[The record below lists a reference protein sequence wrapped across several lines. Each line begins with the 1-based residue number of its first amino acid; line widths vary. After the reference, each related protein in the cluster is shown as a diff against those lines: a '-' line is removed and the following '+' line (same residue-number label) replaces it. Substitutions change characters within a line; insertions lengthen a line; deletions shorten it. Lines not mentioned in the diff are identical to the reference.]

1 MASHILNGRISAE
14 ILKGLPKQQCQQ
26 RQLIREVKQVTER
39 LTVQAPSGLIHLVD
53 DSESGVNQAIKKLYE
68 YETAEEEGR
77 LVVLPC
83 KVGSVAYSI
92 CHRYTKCSKYG
103 ESFEEYSCSG
113 CEELNCDSHK
123 EYYIHVNQ
131 SVSLEWI
138 IRNMQ
143 LGNFEKT
150 VFLTRGEAEKALK
163 DKMDFHI

>member
-1 MASHILNGRISAE
+1 M
-14 ILKGLPKQQCQQ
+14 
-26 RQLIREVKQVTER
+26 TER
-39 LTVQAPSGLIHLVD
+39 LTNPCRNCC
-53 DSESGVNQAIKKLYE
+53 ESFNGERYSWLPICEHCKERITYE
-68 YETAEEEGR
+68 KCLKTAEEEGR

>member
-1 MASHILNGRISAE
+1 MT
-14 ILKGLPKQQCQQ
+14 K
-26 RQLIREVKQVTER
+26 R
-39 LTVQAPSGLIHLVD
+39 LTVEAPSGLIHLID
-53 DSESGVNQAIKKLYE
+53 DSENGLNQALKKLSE
-68 YETAEEEGR
+68 YETAEEDGR

-150 VFLTRGEAEKALK
+150 VFLTRGEVEKALK
-163 DKMDFHI
+163 EMEEDDAAN